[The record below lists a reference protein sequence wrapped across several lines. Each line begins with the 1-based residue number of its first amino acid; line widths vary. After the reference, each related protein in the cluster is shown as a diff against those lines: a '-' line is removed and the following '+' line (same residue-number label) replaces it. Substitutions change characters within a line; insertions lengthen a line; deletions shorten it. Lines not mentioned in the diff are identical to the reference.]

1 MGLFEVLFAE
11 QENEYEKK
19 IFSSSL
25 ARNSHGFICGLGMYF
40 EWKVKGYHKKEIYV
54 YIGHL
59 LQILP

>member
-25 ARNSHGFICGLGMYF
+25 AGNSHGFICGLGMYL
-40 EWKVKGYHKKEIYV
+40 K
-54 YIGHL
+54 
-59 LQILP
+59 

>member
-25 ARNSHGFICGLGMYF
+25 ARNSHGFICGLGMYLK
-40 EWKVKGYHKKEIYV
+40 WKVKGCHKKGIYA